1 MENWKKA
8 LVCGA
13 MGAGTVLTLAG
24 RHKVGL
30 ATIAGGLGL
39 LASQYPEGFETV
51 LENAPEYVGRA
62 TQILGTLSRFSDRSA
77 EGAEQGGVEAYAEF
91 V

>member
-13 MGAGTVLTLAG
+13 MGAGAVLTFSG
-24 RHKVGL
+24 RRKIGL
-30 ATIAGGLGL
+30 AALAGGLGL
-39 LASQYPEGFETV
+39 LASQYPERFENV
-51 LENAPEYVGRA
+51 IDNAPEYIGRA
-62 TQILGTLSRFSDRSA
+62 SQVFGTLSRFSERFA
-77 EGAEQGGVEAYAEF
+77 EGAERRGTEAYAEF

>member
-8 LVCGA
+8 LVCGTL
-13 MGAGTVLTLAG
+13 GAGTVLTLSG
-24 RHKVGL
+24 RRGVGL
-30 ATIAGGLGL
+30 ATIASGLGL
-39 LASQYPEGFETV
+39 LASQYPERLEAV

-62 TQILGTLSRFSDRSA
+62 TEVFGTLSGLSERFGQAA
-77 EGAEQGGVEAYAEF
+77 EQRGAETYAEF